1 MKLYNV
7 NNLFVCAYCILNI
20 SQNIRPYIINFN
32 LTKVFINITRL
43 FKNTTQILK
52 KVTMPNES
60 YPLCDLYQAKTAKK
74 TPKTEALEV
83 LVSH

>member
-32 LTKVFINITRL
+32 LIKVFINITRL
-43 FKNTTQILK
+43 FKNTNQILK
-52 KVTMPNES
+52 KGTMPDER
-60 YPLCDLYQAKTAKK
+60 
-74 TPKTEALEV
+74 
-83 LVSH
+83 

>member
-43 FKNTTQILK
+43 FKNTTQIFK
-52 KVTMPNES
+52 KATMPDEHLS
-60 YPLCDLYQAKTAKK
+60 LYLSLCDRYQA
-74 TPKTEALEV
+74 
-83 LVSH
+83 